1 MTSYAGVDSTL
12 GLVLDKH
19 AEQAKLYEDISARL
33 KAADGDRAAALAA
46 YVQTSD
52 DPEVVKLRKAIEAAN
67 AKLQSLAEKNVVS
80 ESLSED
86 DKNKLKAEQE
96 ELKSQFRDGR
106 KAILS
111 IAETMKAM
119 IDVDKVKAAL
129 EEIGDPTRS
138 GRGRKVGDTGSN
150 LPKASATLVV
160 KNAND
165 TWTVQTFGEA
175 AKLMSIPVEKLQKV
189 FAKAAKVEHADIA
202 SVTTPQTF
210 TVNAESLEDSE
221 YKQTFS
227 VSTTPKARKKPG
239 PRPGGNATTKAA

>member
-1 MTSYAGVDSTL
+1 MTSYAGVDRTL
-12 GLVLDKH
+12 GLVLDQH
-19 AEQAKLYEDISARL
+19 AEQARLFEDLSARL
-33 KAADGDRAAALAA
+33 KAADGDRAAALKS
-46 YVQTSD
+46 YVESSD
-52 DPEVVKLRKAIEAAN
+52 DPQVVKLRDGI
-67 AKLQSLAEKNVVS
+67 AKLTAQLNTLAEKNVVS
-80 ESLSED
+80 ETLSED
-86 DKNKLKAEQE
+86 DKAKLRTEQEKLKT
-96 ELKSQFRDGR
+96 QFRDGR

-119 IDVDKVKAAL
+119 IDVDKVKTAL

-138 GRGRKVGDTGSN
+138 GRGRKVGDTGSS

-165 TWTVQTFGEA
+165 TWTVDTFGQA

-202 SVTTPQTF
+202 SVTTPQSF
-210 TVNAESLEDSE
+210 SVNAETLEDPD

-239 PRPGGNATTKAA
+239 PRPGGNAPKAA